1 LQVAATTGLLDLAA
15 YLWVFVSYLHHA
27 YRGGWPLLALSG
39 SVLAYF
45 LQLQTT
51 FTTIGVTFR
60 AILGVSVAIMR
71 IQERKTGLG

>member
-1 LQVAATTGLLDLAA
+1 
-15 YLWVFVSYLHHA
+15 
-27 YRGGWPLLALSG
+27 
-39 SVLAYF
+39 VLAYL
-45 LQLQTT
+45 LQLQTA